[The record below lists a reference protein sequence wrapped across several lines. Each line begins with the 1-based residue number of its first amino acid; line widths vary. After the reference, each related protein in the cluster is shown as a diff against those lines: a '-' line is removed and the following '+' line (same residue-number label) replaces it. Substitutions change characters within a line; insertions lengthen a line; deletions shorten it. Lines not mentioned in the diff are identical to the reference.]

1 MEPQVEKKNGRNR
14 KKPPG
19 ARAASPAPPGPP
31 NEPPNEPPKKPK
43 KKKVTTFARQ
53 RERRLQGLV
62 QNFELVSLVCHLHV
76 QGATV
81 KIICR
86 ELKKK
91 FPKVLVKRED
101 PGWIIRWAA
110 RPPQGWLEFRTPI
123 HLAHCAKIRD
133 LFAVHEVEVVR
144 SSEVAVIAKD
154 AAGML
159 IHLLR
164 SEGKDEV
171 HVGVAGGHTISAL
184 MKSLAKQMGAA
195 IGDMPKIVHFH
206 ALAAGFDPEEPITN
220 PNAFITFFDG
230 KFIPT
235 KIRFTGLSAPAMVEP
250 ATYEKLKARNN
261 FRDILEAFAAV
272 RKLDIVV
279 TSGSTWHACAV
290 LCKRM
295 TAEDRKT
302 LERLGVVGDLLWRPI
317 SRRGPIE
324 AETERAFTLI
334 ELKELQEFVKKGKK
348 VLVALSPCGLC
359 GALKGDL
366 LECILKHKIVS
377 HVVVDA
383 RSAGQMLGMVAEG
396 NGGV

>member
-1 MEPQVEKKNGRNR
+1 M
-14 KKPPG
+14 PG
-19 ARAASPAPPGPP
+19 
-31 NEPPNEPPKKPK
+31 PPNEPPKKPK

-81 KIICR
+81 KVIR
-86 ELKKK
+86 QALKKK

-110 RPPQGWLEFRTPI
+110 RPPQGWLEFRAPL
-123 HLAHCAKIRD
+123 HLAHCAKIRS
-133 LFAVHEVEVVR
+133 LFAVHEVQVVR

-154 AAGML
+154 AAIML
-159 IHLLR
+159 IHLFRLLR

-250 ATYEKLKARNN
+250 ATYEKLKAWKN
-261 FRDILEAFAAV
+261 FRDIREAFAAV

-279 TSGSTWHACAV
+279 TSGSTWHACAI

-396 NGGV
+396 NGGLR